1 MTYPTTHRQ
10 GLLDSM
16 IASTTIGMPTGDVA
30 RMREL
35 LDELVRDWLREA
47 GTDGDAPA
55 VIDLLRKDFNAAMA
69 GKPAPARF
77 EAVRAQVLDRRI
89 RRLGVQTF
97 ALGKQLV
104 DGGVSHDEARSRGE
118 ALMKEI
124 DAVASDVRALADA
137 GAKARL
143 GRDLQEASMEALY
156 AIEGK
161 AMSLRLNHYAS
172 DAQAPRVS

>member
-1 MTYPTTHRQ
+1 M
-10 GLLDSM
+10 SWC
-16 IASTTIGMPTGDVA
+16 ATGCVKP
-30 RMREL
+30 
-35 LDELVRDWLREA
+35 
-47 GTDGDAPA
+47 GTDDDAPA

-69 GKPAPARF
+69 GKPAPARL

-89 RRLGVQTF
+89 PRLGVQTF
-97 ALGKQLV
+97 ALGKQLI
-104 DGGVSHDEARSRGE
+104 DGGVSRDE

-124 DAVASDVRALADA
+124 DATASAVRALTDV
-137 GAKARL
+137 GARARL

>member
-1 MTYPTTHRQ
+1 MTNPTTDRQ
-10 GLLDSM
+10 ALLDRV
-16 IASTTIGMPTGDVA
+16 IASATIGMSPGDAA

-55 VIDLLRKDFNAAMA
+55 VIDLLYKDFDAAVA
-69 GKPAPARF
+69 GKPVAARI

-97 ALGKQLV
+97 ALGKQII
-104 DGGVSHDEARSRGE
+104 DGGVSRGEARPRGE

-137 GAKARL
+137 GARARL
-143 GRDLQEASMEALY
+143 GRDLQEAGMEALY

-172 DAQAPRVS
+172 DAQASRVS

>member
-1 MTYPTTHRQ
+1 MTHPTTDRQ
-10 GLLDSM
+10 ALLDSLLT
-16 IASTTIGMPTGDVA
+16 STAIGMPTGDAA

-47 GTDGDAPA
+47 GTDDDAPA
-55 VIDLLRKDFNAAMA
+55 VIDLLRKDFNATVA
-69 GKPAPARF
+69 GKPGPARL
-77 EAVRAQVLDRRI
+77 EVVRAQVLDRRI

-104 DGGVSHDEARSRGE
+104 DGGVSRDEARSRGE

-124 DAVASDVRALADA
+124 DAVASQVRALADA
-137 GAKARL
+137 GARARL